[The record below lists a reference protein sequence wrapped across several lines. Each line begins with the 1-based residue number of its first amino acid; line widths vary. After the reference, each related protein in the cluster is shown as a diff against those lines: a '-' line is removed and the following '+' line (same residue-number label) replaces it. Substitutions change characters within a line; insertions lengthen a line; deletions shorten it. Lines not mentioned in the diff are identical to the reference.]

1 MRIVALVP
9 IRHYSARVKG
19 KNYRSFNGKP
29 LFFWIINTLAKS
41 KLINEIII
49 NTNSPV
55 VKEGAPEI
63 SNKVKIIDRPDQLC
77 ADTVPMNDIIH
88 YDICNVDADYYVQTH
103 VTHPL
108 LTIETI
114 EKAVNTFLQNDK
126 YDSLFG
132 VTKLQDRFWNL
143 DGVAVNHDPQILLR
157 TQDLPPI
164 YKENSSIYIFSK
176 ESFSNNNNRIG
187 NNPYMFEIGNIETYD
202 IDTETDFIIAEQ
214 LMKVSNRFS

>member
-1 MRIVALVP
+1 MKIVAIVP
-9 IRHYSARVKG
+9 IRHKSERVKQ
-19 KNYRSFNGKP
+19 KNYRNFNGKP

-63 SNKVKIIDRPDQLC
+63 SQKVKIIDRPEKLC
-77 ADTVPMNDIIH
+77 ADTVPMNDIIQ
-88 YDICNVDADYYVQTH
+88 YDICNSDANYYVQTH

-108 LTIETI
+108 LKIETI

-132 VTKLQDRFWNL
+132 VTKTQDRFWNKY
-143 DGVAVNHDPQILLR
+143 GVAVNHNPQILLR
-157 TQDLPPI
+157 TQDLPP
-164 YKENSSIYIFSK
+164 
-176 ESFSNNNNRIG
+176 
-187 NNPYMFEIGNIETYD
+187 T
-202 IDTETDFIIAEQ
+202 
-214 LMKVSNRFS
+214 